1 MYTTNIMKDILQ
13 DIVKHT
19 HGLGFLDLVKITG
32 DSKETAIDSMAED
45 RSVILQGTF
54 KNVQSEMNGQF
65 GMPQL
70 GKLDIH
76 LKCPEYKDKAKISV
90 LKGTRNGAEVPTG
103 IHFENEKG
111 DFKNDYRFMN
121 AEIINEKLKTVKF
134 KGVKWDVEIEPSV
147 ASVQRFNFQSVANTE
162 HNSFVVRTE
171 EGNLIFTFGDQAS
184 HGGEFVFASDVKGN
198 LNKGWSWPVAQV
210 LQILK
215 LSDSAKVMLHFS
227 NEGAM
232 QVTVDSGLGKY
243 QYIIPAQAQ

>member
-1 MYTTNIMKDILQ
+1 MKDILQ

-32 DSKETAIDSMAED
+32 TDTETAIDSMAED
-45 RSVILQGTF
+45 RSVILQGSFHKPQADMKGT
-54 KNVQSEMNGQF
+54 F

-70 GKLDIH
+70 NKLDIH
-76 LKCPEYKDKAKISV
+76 LKCPEYKEKANITVMS
-90 LKGTRNGAEVPTG
+90 GERNGTTLPTG

-111 DFKNDYRFMN
+111 DFQNDYRFMN

-147 ASVQRFNFQSVANTE
+147 AGVQRFNFQSVANTE
-162 HNSFVVRTE
+162 HNTFVVRTE
-171 EGNLIFTFGDQAS
+171 DGNLVFTFGDQAS
-184 HGGEFVFASDVKGN
+184 HGGEFVFATGVTGTI
-198 LNKGWSWPVAQV
+198 NKGWAWPVAQV

-215 LSDSAKVMLHFS
+215 LSDSAKVTLKFS

-232 QVTVDSGLGKY
+232 QITVDSGQGEY
-243 QYIIPAQAQ
+243 NYIIPAQAQ

>member
-1 MYTTNIMKDILQ
+1 MIDILR

-19 HGLGFLDLVKITG
+19 HGLGFLDLVKIAGTS
-32 DSKETAIDSMAED
+32 DETTIDSMAED
-45 RSVILQGTF
+45 RSVILQGSF
-54 KNVQSEMNGQF
+54 HKPQSEMVGTF

-70 GKLDIH
+70 NKLDIH
-76 LKCPEYKDKAKISV
+76 LKCPEYKDKTKISV
-90 LKGTRNGAEVPTG
+90 LTGERNGAKVPTG

-147 ASVQRFNFQSVANTE
+147 ASVQRFNFQSIANTE

-171 EGNLIFTFGDQAS
+171 DGNLIFSFGDAAS
-184 HGGEFVFASDVKGN
+184 HGGEFVFANGVNGT
-198 LNKGWSWPVAQV
+198 LNKGWSWPVGQV

-215 LSDSAKVMLHFS
+215 LSDSAKVTLHFS

-232 QVTVDSGLGKY
+232 MVSVDSGLGKY

>member
-1 MYTTNIMKDILQ
+1 MKDILQ

-19 HGLGFLDLVKITG
+19 HGLGFLDLVKISG
-32 DSKETAIDSMAED
+32 DGSETAIDSMAED

-54 KNVQSEMNGQF
+54 NKPQTEMSGTF

-76 LKCPEYKDKAKISV
+76 LKCPEYKDKAKITV
-90 LKGTRNGAEVPTG
+90 ITGERNGATLPTG

-134 KGVKWDVEIEPSV
+134 KGVKWDVEIEPTV
-147 ASVQRFNFQSVANTE
+147 ANVQRFNFQSIANTE

-171 EGNLIFTFGDQAS
+171 NGDLIFSFGDKAS
-184 HGGEFVFASDVKGN
+184 HGGEFVFASGVKGT

-232 QVTVDSGLGKY
+232 MVTVESGLGKY

>member
-1 MYTTNIMKDILQ
+1 MKDILQ

-32 DSKETAIDSMAED
+32 DSNQTTIDSMADD

-54 KNVQSEMNGQF
+54 NNAQTEMIGTF

-70 GKLDIH
+70 NKLDIH
-76 LKCPEYKDKAKISV
+76 LKCPEYQEKAKITV
-90 LKGTRNGAEVPTG
+90 TKGTRNNVEVPTG
-103 IHFENEKG
+103 IHFQNEKG

-134 KGVKWDVEIEPSV
+134 KGVKWDVEIDPTV
-147 ASVQRFNFQSVANTE
+147 ASVQRFNFQSIANTE

-171 EGNLIFTFGDQAS
+171 NDNLIFSFGDQAS
-184 HGGEFVFASDVKGN
+184 HGGEFVFAKGVKGT

-215 LSDSAKVMLHFS
+215 LSDSAKVILHFS

-232 QVTVDSGLGKY
+232 MVTVDSGLGKY
-243 QYIIPAQAQ
+243 QFIIPAQAQ

>member
-1 MYTTNIMKDILQ
+1 MIDILK

-32 DSKETAIDSMAED
+32 NSDETAFDSMAED
-45 RSVILQGTF
+45 RSVILQGSF
-54 KNVQSEMNGQF
+54 HKPQAEMSGTF
-65 GMPQL
+65 GMPQM

-76 LKCPEYKDKAKISV
+76 LKCPEYKEKAKITV
-90 LKGTRNGAEVPTG
+90 LSGERNGATVPTG

-147 ASVQRFNFQSVANTE
+147 ASVQRFNFQSIANTE

-171 EGNLIFTFGDQAS
+171 DGNLIFSFGDAAS
-184 HGGEFVFASDVKGN
+184 HGGEFVFANGVNGT
-198 LNKGWSWPVAQV
+198 LNKGWSWPVGQV

-215 LSDSAKVMLHFS
+215 LSDSAKVTLHFS

-232 QVTVDSGLGKY
+232 MVSVDSGLGKY

>member
-1 MYTTNIMKDILQ
+1 MIDILK

-19 HGLGFLDLVKITG
+19 HGLGFLDLVKISG
-32 DSKETAIDSMAED
+32 DDKETAIDSMAED
-45 RSVILQGTF
+45 RSVILQGSFHKPQT
-54 KNVQSEMNGQF
+54 EMNGTF
-65 GMPQL
+65 GMPQM

-76 LKCPEYKDKAKISV
+76 LKCPEYKEKAKITV
-90 LKGTRNGAEVPTG
+90 LTGERNGATVPTG

-147 ASVQRFNFQSVANTE
+147 ASVQRFNFQSIANTE

-171 EGNLIFTFGDQAS
+171 DGNLIFSFGDAAS
-184 HGGEFVFASDVKGN
+184 HGGEFVFANGVDGT
-198 LNKGWSWPVAQV
+198 LNKGWSWPVGQV

-215 LSDSAKVMLHFS
+215 LSDSAKVTLHFS

-232 QVTVDSGLGKY
+232 MVSVDSGLGKY

>member
-1 MYTTNIMKDILQ
+1 MIDILR

-32 DSKETAIDSMAED
+32 TSDETTIDSMAED
-45 RSVILQGTF
+45 RSVILQGSF
-54 KNVQSEMNGQF
+54 HKPQKEMDGTF

-76 LKCPEYKDKAKISV
+76 LKCPEYKEKAKITV
-90 LKGTRNGAEVPTG
+90 LKGTRNSAEVPTG

-147 ASVQRFNFQSVANTE
+147 ASVQRFNFQSIANTE

-171 EGNLIFTFGDQAS
+171 DGSLIFSFGDAAS
-184 HGGEFVFASDVKGN
+184 HGGEFVFANGVDGT
-198 LNKGWSWPVAQV
+198 LNKGWSWPVGQV

-215 LSDSAKVMLHFS
+215 LSDSAKVTLHFS

-232 QVTVDSGLGKY
+232 MVSVDSGLGKY

>member
-1 MYTTNIMKDILQ
+1 MIDILK

-32 DSKETAIDSMAED
+32 TSDATAIDSMAED
-45 RSVILQGTF
+45 RSVILQGSF
-54 KNVQSEMNGQF
+54 HKPQSGMIGTF

-70 GKLDIH
+70 NKLDIH
-76 LKCPEYKDKAKISV
+76 LKCPEYKVKANISV
-90 LKGTRNGAEVPTG
+90 ITGTRNSAETPTG
-103 IHFENEKG
+103 IHFQNEKG

-171 EGNLIFTFGDQAS
+171 DGNLIFTFGDQSS
-184 HGGEFVFASDVKGN
+184 HGGEFVFATDVKGT

-215 LSDSAKVMLHFS
+215 LSDSAKVTLHFS

>member
-1 MYTTNIMKDILQ
+1 MIDILR

-32 DSKETAIDSMAED
+32 DGNETGIDSMAED
-45 RSVILQGTF
+45 RSVILQGSF
-54 KNVQSEMNGQF
+54 HKPQAEMTGTF

-76 LKCPEYKDKAKISV
+76 LKCPEYKEKAKITV
-90 LKGTRNGAEVPTG
+90 LKGTRSGAEVPTG

-134 KGVKWDVEIEPSV
+134 KGVKWDVEIEPTV
-147 ASVQRFNFQSVANTE
+147 ASVQRFNFQSIANTE

-171 EGNLIFTFGDQAS
+171 NGNLVFTFGDQAS
-184 HGGEFVFASDVKGN
+184 HGGEFVFANGMTGT

-232 QVTVDSGLGKY
+232 MVSVDSGLGKY

>member
-1 MYTTNIMKDILQ
+1 MKDILQ

-32 DSKETAIDSMAED
+32 DSNQTGIDSMAED

-54 KNVQSEMNGQF
+54 NKPQSEMIGTF

-70 GKLDIH
+70 SKLDIH
-76 LKCPEYKDKAKISV
+76 LKCPEYKDKAKITV
-90 LKGTRNGAEVPTG
+90 INGKRNNVDVPTG

-134 KGVKWDVEIEPSV
+134 KGVKWDVEIEPTG
-147 ASVQRFNFQSVANTE
+147 AGVQRFNFQSVANTE
-162 HNSFVVRTE
+162 HNSFVVRTDNE
-171 EGNLIFTFGDQAS
+171 NLIFTFGDQAS
-184 HGGEFVFASDVKGN
+184 HGGEFVFANGVKGT

-215 LSDSAKVMLHFS
+215 LSDSAKVILHFS

-232 QVTVDSGLGKY
+232 MVTVDSGLGKY

>member
-1 MYTTNIMKDILQ
+1 MIDILK

-19 HGLGFLDLVKITG
+19 HGLGFLDLVKISGT
-32 DSKETAIDSMAED
+32 DSETAIDSMAED

-54 KNVQSEMNGQF
+54 KQAQKEMTGTF

-70 GKLDIH
+70 NKLDIH
-76 LKCPEYKDKAKISV
+76 LKCPEYKEKANITV
-90 LKGTRNGAEVPTG
+90 ITGERNGATVPTG

-121 AEIINEKLKTVKF
+121 AEIINEKLKTIKF
-134 KGVKWDVEIEPSV
+134 KGVKWDVEIEPTV
-147 ASVQRFNFQSVANTE
+147 AGVQRFNFQSVANTE
-162 HNSFVVRTE
+162 HNTFVVRTE
-171 EGNLIFTFGDQAS
+171 DGKLIFTFGDQAS
-184 HGGEFVFASDVKGN
+184 HGGEFVFADGVKGT

-215 LSDSAKVMLHFS
+215 LSDSAKVTLHFS

-232 QVTVDSGLGKY
+232 QVTVDSGIGVY
-243 QYIIPAQAQ
+243 RYIIPAQAQ

>member
-1 MYTTNIMKDILQ
+1 MIDILK

-32 DSKETAIDSMAED
+32 TSDATAIDSMAED
-45 RSVILQGTF
+45 RSVILQGSF
-54 KNVQSEMNGQF
+54 HKPQSGMIGTF

-70 GKLDIH
+70 NKLDIH
-76 LKCPEYKDKAKISV
+76 LKCPEYKEKANITV
-90 LKGTRNGAEVPTG
+90 ITGTRNGAETPTG

-134 KGVKWDVEIEPSV
+134 KGVKWDVEIEPTV

-171 EGNLIFTFGDQAS
+171 DGNLIFTFGDQSS
-184 HGGEFVFASDVKGN
+184 HGGEFVFAKDVKGT

-215 LSDSAKVMLHFS
+215 LSDSAKVTLHFS

>member
-1 MYTTNIMKDILQ
+1 MIDILK

-32 DSKETAIDSMAED
+32 TESETAIDSMAED
-45 RSVILQGTF
+45 RSVILQGSF
-54 KNVQSEMNGQF
+54 HKPQPEMAGTF

-70 GKLDIH
+70 NKLDIH
-76 LKCPEYKDKAKISV
+76 LKCPEYKDKANITV
-90 LKGTRNGAEVPTG
+90 VKGNRNGAETPVS

-134 KGVKWDVEIEPSV
+134 KGVKWNVEIEPTV
-147 ASVQRFNFQSVANTE
+147 ASVQRFNFQATANTE
-162 HNSFVVRTE
+162 HNTFVVRTE
-171 EGNLIFTFGDQAS
+171 DGKLIFTFGDQAS
-184 HGGEFVFASDVKGN
+184 HGGEFVFADNVSGS

-215 LSDSAKVMLHFS
+215 LSDSAKVTLHFS

>member
-1 MYTTNIMKDILQ
+1 MKDILQ

-32 DSKETAIDSMAED
+32 TDGETTIDSMAED
-45 RSVILQGTF
+45 RSVILQGSF
-54 KNVQSEMNGQF
+54 HKAQSDMQGTF

-70 GKLDIH
+70 NKLDIH
-76 LKCPEYKDKAKISV
+76 LKCPEYKDKANITV
-90 LKGTRNGAEVPTG
+90 MNGERNGVQVPTG

-134 KGVKWDVEIEPSV
+134 KGVKWDVEIEPTV
-147 ASVQRFNFQSVANTE
+147 AGVQRFNFQSVANTE

-171 EGNLIFTFGDQAS
+171 NNNLIFTFGDKAS
-184 HGGEFVFASDVKGN
+184 HGGEFVFAADVKGT
-198 LNKGWSWPVAQV
+198 LNKGWTWPVAQV

-215 LSDSAKVMLHFS
+215 LSDSAKVTLKFS

-232 QVTVDSGLGKY
+232 MVTVDSGVGTY
-243 QYIIPAQAQ
+243 NYIIPAQAQ

>member
-1 MYTTNIMKDILQ
+1 MIDILK

-32 DSKETAIDSMAED
+32 TSDATAIDSMAED
-45 RSVILQGTF
+45 RSVILQGSF
-54 KNVQSEMNGQF
+54 HKPQSGMIGTF

-70 GKLDIH
+70 NKLDIH
-76 LKCPEYKDKAKISV
+76 LKCPEYKDKANISV
-90 LKGTRNGAEVPTG
+90 ITGTRNGAETPTG

-134 KGVKWDVEIEPSV
+134 KGVKWDVEIEPTV

-162 HNSFVVRTE
+162 HNSFVVKTE
-171 EGNLIFTFGDQAS
+171 EGNLKFTFGDQSS
-184 HGGEFVFASDVKGN
+184 HGGEFVFATDVKGT

-215 LSDSAKVMLHFS
+215 LSDSAKVTLHFS

-232 QVTVDSGLGKY
+232 QVSVDSGLGKY

>member
-1 MYTTNIMKDILQ
+1 MIDILK

-32 DSKETAIDSMAED
+32 DDKDTSIDSMAED
-45 RSVILQGTF
+45 RSVILQGSF
-54 KNVQSEMNGQF
+54 HKPQAEMSGTF
-65 GMPQL
+65 GMPQM

-76 LKCPEYKDKAKISV
+76 LKCPEYKEKANITV
-90 LKGTRNGAEVPTG
+90 LSGERNGSTIPTG

-147 ASVQRFNFQSVANTE
+147 ASVQRFNFQATANTE

-171 EGNLIFTFGDQAS
+171 DGNLIFTFGDQAS
-184 HGGEFVFASDVKGN
+184 HGGEFTFATDVKGT
-198 LNKGWSWPVAQV
+198 LNKDWSWPVGQV

-215 LSDSAKVMLHFS
+215 LSDSAKVTLHFS

-232 QVTVDSGLGKY
+232 QVSVDSGLGKY

>member
-1 MYTTNIMKDILQ
+1 MIDILR

-32 DSKETAIDSMAED
+32 TSDETTIDSMAED
-45 RSVILQGTF
+45 RSVILQGSFHKPQT
-54 KNVQSEMNGQF
+54 EMDGTF

-76 LKCPEYKDKAKISV
+76 LKCPEYKEKAKISV
-90 LKGTRNGAEVPTG
+90 LKGTRNSAEVPTG

-134 KGVKWDVEIEPSV
+134 KGVKWDVEIEPTV
-147 ASVQRFNFQSVANTE
+147 ASVQRFNFQSIANTE

-171 EGNLIFTFGDQAS
+171 NNDLVFTFGDQAS
-184 HGGEFVFASDVKGN
+184 HGGEFIFAGDVKGT

-232 QVTVDSGLGKY
+232 MISVDSGLGKY

>member
-1 MYTTNIMKDILQ
+1 MIDILK

-32 DSKETAIDSMAED
+32 DGSETTIDSMAED
-45 RSVILQGTF
+45 RSVILQGSF
-54 KNVQSEMNGQF
+54 HKPQSDMAGTF

-70 GKLDIH
+70 NKLDIH
-76 LKCPEYKDKAKISV
+76 LKCPEYKEKAKITV
-90 LKGTRNGAEVPTG
+90 LNGTRNGAEVPTG

-134 KGVKWDVEIEPSV
+134 KGVKWDVEIEPTV
-147 ASVQRFNFQSVANTE
+147 ASVQRFNFQSIANTE

-171 EGNLIFTFGDQAS
+171 NGNLIFTFGDQAS
-184 HGGEFVFASDVKGN
+184 HGGEFVFASGMN
-198 LNKGWSWPVAQV
+198 GTLNKGWSWPVAQV

-232 QVTVDSGLGKY
+232 MISVDSGLGKY
-243 QYIIPAQAQ
+243 EYIIPAQAQ

>member
-1 MYTTNIMKDILQ
+1 MIDILK

-19 HGLGFLDLVKITG
+19 HGLGFLDLVKISGST
-32 DSKETAIDSMAED
+32 EATAIDSMAED
-45 RSVILQGTF
+45 RSVILQGSF
-54 KNVQSEMNGQF
+54 HKPQAEMSGTF
-65 GMPQL
+65 GMPQM

-76 LKCPEYKDKAKISV
+76 LKCPEYKDKAKITV
-90 LKGTRNGAEVPTG
+90 LTGERAGATVPTG

-147 ASVQRFNFQSVANTE
+147 ASVQRFNFQATANTE

-171 EGNLIFTFGDQAS
+171 DGNLIFTFGDQAS
-184 HGGEFVFASDVKGN
+184 HGGEFVFATDVKGS
-198 LNKGWSWPVAQV
+198 LDKGWAWPVGQV

-215 LSDSAKVMLHFS
+215 LSDSAKVTLHFS

-232 QVTVDSGLGKY
+232 QVSVDSGLGKY

>member
-1 MYTTNIMKDILQ
+1 MIDILK

-45 RSVILQGTF
+45 RSVILQGSFHKPQT
-54 KNVQSEMNGQF
+54 EMSGTF

-90 LKGTRNGAEVPTG
+90 LSGNRNGAEVPTG

-147 ASVQRFNFQSVANTE
+147 ASVQRFNFQSIANTE

-171 EGNLIFTFGDQAS
+171 DGNLIFSFGDAAS
-184 HGGEFVFASDVKGN
+184 HGGEFVFANGVNGT
-198 LNKGWSWPVAQV
+198 LNKGWSWPVGQV

-215 LSDSAKVMLHFS
+215 LSDSAKVTLHFS

-232 QVTVDSGLGKY
+232 MVSVDSGLGKY

>member
-1 MYTTNIMKDILQ
+1 MIDILK

-32 DSKETAIDSMAED
+32 TSDATAIDSMAED
-45 RSVILQGTF
+45 RSVILQGSF
-54 KNVQSEMNGQF
+54 HKPQSGMIGTF

-70 GKLDIH
+70 NKLDIH
-76 LKCPEYKDKAKISV
+76 LKCPEYKEKANITV
-90 LKGTRNGAEVPTG
+90 ITGTRNGAETPTG

-171 EGNLIFTFGDQAS
+171 DGNLIFTFGDQSS
-184 HGGEFVFASDVKGN
+184 HGGEFVFAKDVKGT

-210 LQILK
+210 LQILR
-215 LSDSAKVMLHFS
+215 LSDSAKVTLHFS

>member
-1 MYTTNIMKDILQ
+1 MIDILR

-32 DSKETAIDSMAED
+32 TSDETTIDSMAED
-45 RSVILQGTF
+45 RSVILQGSFHKPQT
-54 KNVQSEMNGQF
+54 EMDGTF

-76 LKCPEYKDKAKISV
+76 LKCPEYKEKAKITV
-90 LKGTRNGAEVPTG
+90 LKGTRNSTEVPTG

-134 KGVKWDVEIEPSV
+134 KGVKWDVEIEPTV
-147 ASVQRFNFQSVANTE
+147 ASVQRFNFQSIANTE

-171 EGNLIFTFGDQAS
+171 NNDLIFTFGDQAS
-184 HGGEFVFASDVKGN
+184 HGGEFVFAGDVKGT

-215 LSDSAKVMLHFS
+215 LSDSAKVTLHFS

-232 QVTVDSGLGKY
+232 MGTVDSGLGKY

>member
-1 MYTTNIMKDILQ
+1 MNIMIDILK

-19 HGLGFLDLVKITG
+19 HGLGFLDLVKISG
-32 DSKETAIDSMAED
+32 DGSETTIDSMAED
-45 RSVILQGTF
+45 RSVILQGSF
-54 KNVQSEMNGQF
+54 HKPQAEMSGTF

-76 LKCPEYKDKAKISV
+76 LKCPEYKEKAKITV
-90 LKGTRNGAEVPTG
+90 LKGTRSGAEVPTG

-147 ASVQRFNFQSVANTE
+147 ASVQRFNFQSIANTE

-171 EGNLIFTFGDQAS
+171 NGNLIFTFGDQAS
-184 HGGEFVFASDVKGN
+184 HGGEFVFANGMTGT

-232 QVTVDSGLGKY
+232 MISVDSGLGKY

>member
-1 MYTTNIMKDILQ
+1 
-13 DIVKHT
+13 
-19 HGLGFLDLVKITG
+19 
-32 DSKETAIDSMAED
+32 
-45 RSVILQGTF
+45 
-54 KNVQSEMNGQF
+54 
-65 GMPQL
+65 MPQM

-76 LKCPEYKDKAKISV
+76 LKCPEYKEKANITV
-90 LKGTRNGAEVPTG
+90 LSGERNGATIPTG

-147 ASVQRFNFQSVANTE
+147 ASVQRFNFQATANTE

-171 EGNLIFTFGDQAS
+171 DGNLIFTFGDQAS
-184 HGGEFVFASDVKGN
+184 HGGEFVFATDVKGT
-198 LNKGWSWPVAQV
+198 LNKGWSWPVGQV

-215 LSDSAKVMLHFS
+215 LSDSAKVTLHFS

-232 QVTVDSGLGKY
+232 QVSVDSGLGKY

>member
-1 MYTTNIMKDILQ
+1 MIDILK

-32 DSKETAIDSMAED
+32 DSNETAIDSMAED
-45 RSVILQGTF
+45 RSVILQGSF
-54 KNVQSEMNGQF
+54 HKPQAEMSGTF
-65 GMPQL
+65 GMPQM

-76 LKCPEYKDKAKISV
+76 LKCPEYKDKAKITV
-90 LKGTRNGAEVPTG
+90 LSGERNGTTVPTG

-134 KGVKWDVEIEPSV
+134 K
-147 ASVQRFNFQSVANTE
+147 A
-162 HNSFVVRTE
+162 
-171 EGNLIFTFGDQAS
+171 FGDQAS
-184 HGGEFVFASDVKGN
+184 HGGEFTFATDVKGT
-198 LNKGWSWPVAQV
+198 LNKGWSWPVGQV

-232 QVTVDSGLGKY
+232 MVSVDSGLGKY

>member
-1 MYTTNIMKDILQ
+1 MIDILR

-19 HGLGFLDLVKITG
+19 HGLGFLDLVKISGT
-32 DSKETAIDSMAED
+32 DSETAIDSMAED

-54 KNVQSEMNGQF
+54 KQAQKEMTGTF

-70 GKLDIH
+70 NKLDIH
-76 LKCPEYKDKAKISV
+76 LKCPEYKEKANITV
-90 LKGTRNGAEVPTG
+90 IAGERNGATVPTG

-121 AEIINEKLKTVKF
+121 AEIINEKLKTIKF
-134 KGVKWDVEIEPSV
+134 KGVKWDVEIEPTV
-147 ASVQRFNFQSVANTE
+147 AGVQRFNFQSVANTE
-162 HNSFVVRTE
+162 HNTFVVRTE
-171 EGNLIFTFGDQAS
+171 DGKLIFTFGDQAS
-184 HGGEFVFASDVKGN
+184 HGGEFVFADGVKGT

-215 LSDSAKVMLHFS
+215 LSDSAKVTLHFS

-232 QVTVDSGLGKY
+232 QVTVDSGIGVY
-243 QYIIPAQAQ
+243 RYIIPAQAQ

>member
-1 MYTTNIMKDILQ
+1 MIDILR

-32 DSKETAIDSMAED
+32 ASNETTIDSMAED
-45 RSVILQGTF
+45 RSVILQGSF
-54 KNVQSEMNGQF
+54 HKPQSEMDGTF

-76 LKCPEYKDKAKISV
+76 LKCPEYKEKAKITV
-90 LKGTRNGAEVPTG
+90 LKGTRNGADVPTG

-134 KGVKWDVEIEPSV
+134 KGVKWDVEIEPTV
-147 ASVQRFNFQSVANTE
+147 ASVQRFNFQSIANTE

-171 EGNLIFTFGDQAS
+171 NGDLIFSFGDQAS
-184 HGGEFVFASDVKGN
+184 HGGEFVFANGMTGT

-215 LSDSAKVMLHFS
+215 LSDSAKVMLNFS

-232 QVTVDSGLGKY
+232 MVSVDSGLGKY

>member
-1 MYTTNIMKDILQ
+1 MIDILR

-19 HGLGFLDLVKITG
+19 HGLGFLDLVKIAGTS
-32 DSKETAIDSMAED
+32 DETTIDSMAED
-45 RSVILQGTF
+45 RSVILQGSF
-54 KNVQSEMNGQF
+54 HKPQSEMVGTF

-70 GKLDIH
+70 NKLDIH
-76 LKCPEYKDKAKISV
+76 LKCPEYKEKAKISV
-90 LKGTRNGAEVPTG
+90 LKAQRNGAEVPTG
-103 IHFENEKG
+103 IHFENDKG

-134 KGVKWDVEIEPSV
+134 KGVKWDVEIEPTV
-147 ASVQRFNFQSVANTE
+147 ASVQRFNFQSIANTE
-162 HNSFVVRTE
+162 HNSFVVRTQDN
-171 EGNLIFTFGDQAS
+171 NLIFTFGDQAS
-184 HGGEFVFASDVKGN
+184 HGGEFVFAGDIKGT
-198 LNKGWSWPVAQV
+198 LDKGWSWPVAQV

-232 QVTVDSGLGKY
+232 MVSVDSGLGKY

>member
-1 MYTTNIMKDILQ
+1 MIDILK

-32 DSKETAIDSMAED
+32 TGDETTIDSMAED
-45 RSVILQGTF
+45 RSVILQGSF
-54 KNVQSEMNGQF
+54 HKPQSEMVGTF

-70 GKLDIH
+70 NKLDIH
-76 LKCPEYKDKAKISV
+76 LKCPEYKDKAKINV
-90 LKGTRNGAEVPTG
+90 LNGTRNGAEVPTG

-134 KGVKWDVEIEPSV
+134 KGVKWDVEIEPTV

-171 EGNLIFTFGDQAS
+171 DGNLIFTFGDQSS
-184 HGGEFVFASDVKGN
+184 HGGEFTFASDVKGT
-198 LNKGWSWPVAQV
+198 LNNGWSWPVGQV

-215 LSDSAKVMLHFS
+215 LSDSAKVTLHFS

-232 QVTVDSGLGKY
+232 MVSVDSGLGNY